1 MTLQE
6 ILAGYLR
13 IQRRSE
19 KASPEVLRK
28 TFVDVGPLIVLLS
41 ITDNQALFGRRG
53 TGKTHVLQYLASKR
67 KDEGDLATYID
78 LSNLG
83 SSGSIY
89 ADTRRTVSE
98 RATRLLA
105 DTLIALHDALLEA
118 VLQDSDGFDLSIFGP
133 LLDNLA
139 QAATRVQVTGN
150 VEEESS
156 VGLAST
162 SGDELKLGV
171 GLSAKPNL
179 ALSASATETRKE
191 EIGIRTKVSGTQ
203 SYVLHFGEISAAI
216 QAIERQLNGRRL
228 WVLLDEWSN
237 LPIDLQP
244 YLADLIRRTL
254 FVLKGVTVKIA
265 AIEYRSDFA
274 IKLPQGRYIGIEL
287 GADVT
292 TDANL
297 DDFMVFDN
305 DVTKSGQFHRQLLWN
320 HIKEGTELASD
331 DVVDPNELIRRSFSQ
346 ENVFTELV
354 RAGEGVPRDF
364 INILSLAT
372 QYSNGE
378 KITMNAVRKAALN
391 WYQTGKANTLRAR
404 EDANRLLEWVI
415 EKVIKHRRTRA
426 FLVKSQQS
434 YPLLEELFDARVVH
448 VIKRR
453 VSSNDRPGERFDVFK
468 LDYGCYVDVIGTAS
482 APKGLFEADT
492 DEGENTMV
500 DVPKDDYRSIRRAIL
515 DFEEFSKASSK
526 RSDAAANEVLR

>member
-1 MTLQE
+1 M
-6 ILAGYLR
+6 G
-13 IQRRSE
+13 
-19 KASPEVLRK
+19 
-28 TFVDVGPLIVLLS
+28 
-41 ITDNQALFGRRG
+41 
-53 TGKTHVLQYLASKR
+53 
-67 KDEGDLATYID
+67 
-78 LSNLG
+78 
-83 SSGSIY
+83 
-89 ADTRRTVSE
+89 
-98 RATRLLA
+98 
-105 DTLIALHDALLEA
+105 EA
-118 VLQDSDGFDLSIFGP
+118 
-133 LLDNLA
+133 
-139 QAATRVQVTGN
+139 
-150 VEEESS
+150 
-156 VGLAST
+156 
-162 SGDELKLGV
+162 
-171 GLSAKPNL
+171 
-179 ALSASATETRKE
+179 RKE
-191 EIGIRTKVSGTQ
+191 EIDLRSKVSGTS

-216 QAIERQLNGRRL
+216 QAIEKQLNGRRL

-274 IKLPQGRYIGIEL
+274 IKLSRGGYIGIEL

-320 HIKEGTELASD
+320 HIKEGTQVASD
-331 DVVDPNELIRRSFSQ
+331 DVTEADELIRRSFSQ

-378 KITMNAVRKAALN
+378 RITMNAVRKAALN

-453 VSSNDRPGERFDVFK
+453 VSSNDQPGERFDVFK

-482 APKGLFEADT
+482 APRGLFEADT
-492 DEGENTMV
+492 EESTNTMV
-500 DVPKDDYRSIRRAIL
+500 EVPKDDYRSIRRAIL
-515 DFEEFSKASSK
+515 DFDEFSKSSAISGSAK
-526 RSDAAANEVLR
+526 KDQVRRQK